1 MQTLGSDAR
10 TLEPRL
16 DLSVGAVSRRV
27 RGVVRGRIW
36 IRYANHRGPL
46 KSLALALLESLV
58 FARFTHSSFFPP
70 CLTSL

>member
-1 MQTLGSDAR
+1 MQTVGLDAR

-46 KSLALALLESLV
+46 KSLAFALLKILE
-58 FARFTHSSFFPP
+58 FARLTHNSYFPP